1 MKIRMKRYIKRIIPV
16 ILLLGGLLACSGDVD
31 TDQGGVL
38 QPDDPGKAIQ
48 LSFKLYDVEV
58 TRADVPSTTLE
69 EGVKLRIYAY
79 SKGADTSTAA
89 PLAEGVYTVGQNG
102 VATGSLYLYR
112 GEYDLYLVSYNSSI
126 ETPVLNEMTHRID
139 VNNGLD
145 FMHAEL
151 KGIVVQPTTIGTY
164 QMEVALPE
172 AFKRMATNLTVKVK
186 AAGTQPISINEL
198 KLNTFHIDGL
208 SSSCEYQLGSAVW
221 GTATPMVD
229 EQYQVLS
236 ISGNPGAYSEGYTSA
251 PFIIFPVNDNSR
263 LNFTINLSVKYSGNK
278 ELNKDYKASI
288 RKALLPGM
296 KYTLEFIL
304 TFYGEIVSTDLTLKL
319 YDYNGVE
326 LSTDSMGTD

>member
-1 MKIRMKRYIKRIIPV
+1 M
-16 ILLLGGLLACSGDVD
+16 ILLLGGLLACSGEAD

-58 TRADVPSTTLE
+58 TRADVSSTTLE

-79 SKGADTSTAA
+79 SKGADTDMAD
-89 PLAEGVYTVGQNG
+89 PLAEGVYTVGRGG
-102 VATGSLYLYR
+102 VATGNLYLYR

-126 ETPVLNEMTHRID
+126 ETPELNTTTHRID
-139 VNNGLD
+139 VNNGSD

-164 QMEVALPE
+164 HMEVALPE

-198 KLNTFHIDGL
+198 TLNSFYIDGL

-221 GTATPMVD
+221 GTATSMVD

-236 ISGNPGAYSEGYTSA
+236 FEGNPESYSTGYISE
-251 PFIIFPVNDNSR
+251 PFVIFPVDGNTQ
-263 LNFTINLSVKYSGNK
+263 LNFTINLTVKYSGK
-278 ELNKDYKASI
+278 YLTKDYKASI
-288 RKALLPGM
+288 RKALLPSM

>member
-1 MKIRMKRYIKRIIPV
+1 MKRYIKRIIPV
-16 ILLLGGLLACSGDVD
+16 ILLLGGLLACSSDVD

-58 TRADVPSTTLE
+58 TRADVLSTPLE
-69 EGVKLRIYAY
+69 VGVKLRIYAY
-79 SKGADTSTAA
+79 SKGADTSTAD
-89 PLAEGVYTVGQNG
+89 PLAEGVYTVGQSG

-139 VNNGLD
+139 VNNGSD

-198 KLNTFHIDGL
+198 KLNTFYIDGL

-236 ISGNPGAYSEGYTSA
+236 IEGKPGAYSEGYTSA
-251 PFIIFPVNDNSR
+251 PFVIFPVNGNSR
-263 LNFTINLSVKYSGNK
+263 LNFTINLSVKYSGDK
-278 ELNKDYKASI
+278 ELTKDYKASI

-296 KYTLEFIL
+296 NYTLEFIL

>member
-16 ILLLGGLLACSGDVD
+16 ILLLGGLLACSGDAD

-79 SKGADTSTAA
+79 SKGADTDKAD
-89 PLAEGVYTVGQNG
+89 PLAEGIYTVGQNG
-102 VATGSLYLYR
+102 VATGNLYLYR

-139 VNNGLD
+139 VNNGSD

-186 AAGTQPISINEL
+186 AATTQPISINEL
-198 KLNTFHIDGL
+198 TLNSFYIDGL
-208 SSSCEYQLGSAVW
+208 SSSCKYLLGSAVW

-236 ISGNPGAYSEGYTSA
+236 FEGTPESYSTGYISE
-251 PFIIFPVNDNSR
+251 PFVIFPVDGNTQ
-263 LNFTINLSVKYSGNK
+263 LNFTINLTVKYSGK
-278 ELNKDYKASI
+278 FLTKDYKASI

>member
-1 MKIRMKRYIKRIIPV
+1 MKRYLKRIIPV
-16 ILLLGGLLACSGDVD
+16 ILLLGGLLACSGEAD
-31 TDQGGVL
+31 TDQGGML

-48 LSFKLYDVEV
+48 LSFKLYDMEV
-58 TRADVPSTTLE
+58 TRADVSSTTLE

-79 SKGADTSTAA
+79 SKGAATDTAD
-89 PLAEGVYTVGQNG
+89 PLAEGVYTVGRG
-102 VATGSLYLYR
+102 GIATGNLYLYR

-126 ETPVLNEMTHRID
+126 ETPVLNTATHRID
-139 VNNGLD
+139 VNNGSD

-164 QMEVALPE
+164 HMEVALPE

-186 AAGTQPISINEL
+186 AAGAQPISINEL
-198 KLNTFHIDGL
+198 ILNSFYIDGL

-236 ISGNPGAYSEGYTSA
+236 FEGNPESYSTGYISE
-251 PFIIFPVNDNSR
+251 PFVIFPVDGNTQ
-263 LNFTINLSVKYSGNK
+263 LNFTINLTVKYSGK
-278 ELNKDYKASI
+278 YLTKDYKASI
-288 RKALLPGM
+288 RKALLPSM

-304 TFYGEIVSTDLTLKL
+304 TFYGEIVSTDLTMKL

>member
-1 MKIRMKRYIKRIIPV
+1 MKRYLKRIIPV
-16 ILLLGGLLACSGDVD
+16 ILLLGGLLACSGEAD
-31 TDQGGVL
+31 TDQGGML

-48 LSFKLYDVEV
+48 LSFKLYDMEV
-58 TRADVPSTTLE
+58 TRADVSSTTLE

-79 SKGADTSTAA
+79 SKGAATDTAD
-89 PLAEGVYTVGQNG
+89 PLAEGVYTVGRG
-102 VATGSLYLYR
+102 GIATGNLYLYR

-126 ETPVLNEMTHRID
+126 ETPELNTATHRID
-139 VNNGLD
+139 VNNGSD

-164 QMEVALPE
+164 HMEVALPE

-186 AAGTQPISINEL
+186 AAGAQPISINEL
-198 KLNTFHIDGL
+198 ILNSFYIDGL

-236 ISGNPGAYSEGYTSA
+236 FEGNPESYSTGYISE
-251 PFIIFPVNDNSR
+251 PFVIFPVDGNTQ
-263 LNFTINLSVKYSGNK
+263 LNFTINLTVKYSGK
-278 ELNKDYKASI
+278 YLTKDYKASI
-288 RKALLPGM
+288 RKALLPSM

-304 TFYGEIVSTDLTLKL
+304 TFYGEIVSTDLTMKL

>member
-1 MKIRMKRYIKRIIPV
+1 MKRYIKRIIPV

-58 TRADVPSTTLE
+58 TRADVLSTTLE

-79 SKGADTSTAA
+79 SKGADTGKAD
-89 PLAEGVYTVGQNG
+89 PLAEGVYTVGRDG
-102 VATGSLYLYR
+102 IATGNLYLYR

-126 ETPVLNEMTHRID
+126 EIPELNTTSYRID

-198 KLNTFHIDGL
+198 TLNSFYIDGL

-221 GTATPMVD
+221 GTATPMAD

-236 ISGNPGAYSEGYTSA
+236 FTGNPESYSTGYESE
-251 PFIIFPVNDNSR
+251 PFVIFPVDGNTQ
-263 LNFTINLSVKYSGNK
+263 LNFTINLTVKYSGK
-278 ELNKDYKASI
+278 YLTKDYKASI

-304 TFYGEIVSTDLTLKL
+304 TFYGEIVSTDLTMKL

>member
-1 MKIRMKRYIKRIIPV
+1 M
-16 ILLLGGLLACSGDVD
+16 DV
-31 TDQGGVL
+31 
-38 QPDDPGKAIQ
+38 
-48 LSFKLYDVEV
+48 LS
-58 TRADVPSTTLE
+58 TPLE

-79 SKGADTSTAA
+79 SKGADTSTAD
-89 PLAEGVYTVGQNG
+89 PLAEGLYTVGQSG
-102 VATGSLYLYR
+102 VATGDLYLYR

-172 AFKRMATNLTVKVK
+172 AFKRMATNLMVKVK

-198 KLNTFHIDGL
+198 TLNSFHIDGL

-236 ISGNPGAYSEGYTSA
+236 FEGNPESYSTGYISE
-251 PFIIFPVNDNSR
+251 PFVIFPVYGNTQ
-263 LNFTINLSVKYSGNK
+263 LNFTINLTVKYSGNY
-278 ELNKDYKASI
+278 LTKDYKASI

>member
-1 MKIRMKRYIKRIIPV
+1 MKRYIKRIIPV
-16 ILLLGGLLACSGDVD
+16 ILLLGGLLACSGDAD

-58 TRADVPSTTLE
+58 TRADVLSTTLE

-79 SKGADTSTAA
+79 SKGADTSAD
-89 PLAEGVYTVGQNG
+89 PLAEGVYTVGRDG
-102 VATGSLYLYR
+102 IATGNLYLYR

-126 ETPVLNEMTHRID
+126 ETPELNTAIHRID

-198 KLNTFHIDGL
+198 TLNSFYIDGL

-221 GTATPMVD
+221 GTATPMAD

-236 ISGNPGAYSEGYTSA
+236 FTGNPESYSTGYESE
-251 PFIIFPVNDNSR
+251 PFVIFPVDGNTQ
-263 LNFTINLSVKYSGNK
+263 LNFTINLTVKYSGK
-278 ELNKDYKASI
+278 YLTKDYKASI

-304 TFYGEIVSTDLTLKL
+304 TFYGEIVSTDLTMKL

>member
-1 MKIRMKRYIKRIIPV
+1 MKRYIKRIIPV

-58 TRADVPSTTLE
+58 TRADVPSTILK

-79 SKGADTSTAA
+79 SKGADTDTVD
-89 PLAEGVYTVGQNG
+89 PLADGIYTVGQGG
-102 VATGSLYLYR
+102 VATGNLYLYR
-112 GEYDLYLVSYNSSI
+112 GEYDLYLVSYNSLI
-126 ETPVLNEMTHRID
+126 ETPELNIATHRID
-139 VNNGLD
+139 VNKGWD

-186 AAGTQPISINEL
+186 AATKQPIIINEL
-198 KLNTFHIDGL
+198 TLNTFHIDGL

-221 GTATPMVD
+221 GTATPMAD

-236 ISGNPGAYSEGYTSA
+236 FTGNPESYSTGYISE
-251 PFIIFPVNDNSR
+251 PFVIFPVDGNTQ
-263 LNFTINLSVKYSGNK
+263 LNFTINLTVKYSGK
-278 ELNKDYKASI
+278 FLTKDYKASI

-304 TFYGEIVSTDLTLKL
+304 TFYGEIVSTDLTMKL

>member
-1 MKIRMKRYIKRIIPV
+1 MKRYIKRIIPV
-16 ILLLGGLLACSGDVD
+16 ILLLGGLLACSGDAD

-58 TRADVPSTTLE
+58 TRADVSSTTLE

-79 SKGADTSTAA
+79 SKGADTSAD
-89 PLAEGVYTVGQNG
+89 PLAEGVYTVGRDG
-102 VATGSLYLYR
+102 IATGNLYLYR

-126 ETPVLNEMTHRID
+126 EIPELNKAIHRID

-198 KLNTFHIDGL
+198 KLNSFHIDGL

-221 GTATPMVD
+221 GKATPMVD
-229 EQYQVLS
+229 EQYQVFS
-236 ISGNPGAYSEGYTSA
+236 FEGKPGAYSEGYTSE
-251 PFIIFPVNDNSR
+251 PFVIFPVNGNSR
-263 LNFTINLSVKYSGNK
+263 LDFTINLSVKYSGDK
-278 ELNKDYKASI
+278 VLTKDYKASI

-304 TFYGEIVSTDLTLKL
+304 TFYGEIVSTDLTMKL

>member
-1 MKIRMKRYIKRIIPV
+1 MKRYIKRIIPV
-16 ILLLGGLLACSGDVD
+16 ILLLGGLLACSGDAD

-58 TRADVPSTTLE
+58 TRADVLSTTLE

-89 PLAEGVYTVGQNG
+89 PLAEGVYTVGQSG
-102 VATGSLYLYR
+102 VATGNLYLYR

-126 ETPVLNEMTHRID
+126 ETPELNTATHRID
-139 VNNGLD
+139 VNNGSD

-198 KLNTFHIDGL
+198 TLNSFYIDGL

-221 GTATPMVD
+221 GTATPMAD

-236 ISGNPGAYSEGYTSA
+236 FTGNPESYSTGYESE
-251 PFIIFPVNDNSR
+251 PFVIFPVDGNTQ
-263 LNFTINLSVKYSGNK
+263 LNFTINLTVKYSGK
-278 ELNKDYKASI
+278 YLTKDYKASI

-304 TFYGEIVSTDLTLKL
+304 TFYGEIVSTDLTMKL

>member
-1 MKIRMKRYIKRIIPV
+1 MKRYIKRIIPV
-16 ILLLGGLLACSGDVD
+16 ILLLGGLLACSGDAD

-58 TRADVPSTTLE
+58 TRADVLSTTLE

-79 SKGADTSTAA
+79 SKGADTSAD
-89 PLAEGVYTVGQNG
+89 PLAEGVYTVGRDG
-102 VATGSLYLYR
+102 IATGNLYLYR

-139 VNNGLD
+139 VNNGSD

-198 KLNTFHIDGL
+198 KLNSFHIDGL

-221 GTATPMVD
+221 GMATPMAD

-236 ISGNPGAYSEGYTSA
+236 FTGNPESYSTGYESE
-251 PFIIFPVNDNSR
+251 PFVIFPVDGNTQ
-263 LNFTINLSVKYSGNK
+263 LNFTINLTVKYSGK
-278 ELNKDYKASI
+278 YLTKDYKASI

-304 TFYGEIVSTDLTLKL
+304 TFYGEIVSTDLTMKL

>member
-1 MKIRMKRYIKRIIPV
+1 MKRYIKRIIPV

-58 TRADVPSTTLE
+58 TRADVLSTPLE

-79 SKGADTSTAA
+79 SKGTDTSTAD
-89 PLAEGVYTVGQNG
+89 PLAEGVYTVGQSG
-102 VATGSLYLYR
+102 VATGNLYLYR

-139 VNNGLD
+139 VSNGSD

-186 AAGTQPISINEL
+186 AAGTQPIRINEL
-198 KLNTFHIDGL
+198 KLNSFHIDGL

-229 EQYQVLS
+229 EQYQVFS

-278 ELNKDYKASI
+278 ELIKDYKASI